1 MTAST
6 VYWIDGARTASLP
19 LPDRGL
25 DFGDGLF
32 ETFLLAHDR
41 ILYRERH
48 FQRMRSGLL
57 RPGFPDC
64 TDIAE
69 RCLNTVLEE
78 ALELGISCAALR
90 MTVTRGAGPRGY
102 KPPMDCE
109 PRLIVALTPTAK
121 AWDAFPDPVSLGV
134 ASIRLASQSQ
144 LAGIKHLN
152 RLEQVMAAQEC
163 ARDDSDDLLMLD
175 QDGHVI
181 SVISGN
187 VFAVVKE
194 GIITP
199 KIEACGVLGT
209 RRQALIENW
218 APALGLQVE
227 QRSITP
233 AELEQAHEIFITNSI
248 IGLRSISRF
257 GRGRWRSYPVCE
269 ALHAIYC
276 RENL

>member
-6 VYWIDGARTASLP
+6 VYWIDGTRTASLP

-32 ETFLLAHDR
+32 ETFLLAHDC
-41 ILYRERH
+41 IFYRERH

-57 RPGFPDC
+57 RLGFPDC
-64 TDIAE
+64 TIIAE
-69 RCLNTVLEE
+69 HQLNTALKE
-78 ALELGISCAALR
+78 ALELGINHGALR

-102 KPPMDCE
+102 TPPIDCE
-109 PRLIVALTPTAK
+109 PRLIIALTPTAK
-121 AWDAFPDPVSLGV
+121 AWDAFPDAVSLGI
-134 ASIRLASQSQ
+134 ASIRLAAQSQ

-152 RLEQVMAAQEC
+152 RLEQVMAAREC
-163 ARDDSDDLLMLD
+163 ARDDVDDLLMLD
-175 QDGHVI
+175 QDGGAI

-187 VFAVVKE
+187 LFAAVKDV
-194 GIITP
+194 IITP
-199 KIEACGVLGT
+199 RIETCGVLGT
-209 RRQALIENW
+209 RRQALIDSW

-227 QRSITP
+227 QRSVSP
-233 AELEQAHEIFITNSI
+233 AELEEADEIFVTNSI
-248 IGLRSISRF
+248 IGLRPISRL